1 MLGGKCVDLYV
12 DSTEVRGFCVDST
25 EVRGFLRGFHGRSW
39 IFTWIFTWSIKG
51 HVAWIP
57 RAFYH

>member
-1 MLGGKCVDLYV
+1 MDFYV

-25 EVRGFLRGFHGRSW
+25 EVRGFLRGLHGRSG

-57 RAFYH
+57 RPFYHES